1 MNTYLISIGPTRVEW
16 DTSGILSLSSD
27 NGTVTILNLIEFYLL
42 PLPYTF
48 SRLSTRWDR
57 FICRSGLRR
66 STIVEDKAQ
75 PQVSGTQR

>member
-1 MNTYLISIGPTRVEW
+1 MNTYLISRVEW
-16 DTSGILSLSSD
+16 DSSGIQCLSSD

-48 SRLSTRWDR
+48 SRLSTVLG
-57 FICRSGLRR
+57 SVYLP
-66 STIVEDKAQ
+66 TIAEDKAQ